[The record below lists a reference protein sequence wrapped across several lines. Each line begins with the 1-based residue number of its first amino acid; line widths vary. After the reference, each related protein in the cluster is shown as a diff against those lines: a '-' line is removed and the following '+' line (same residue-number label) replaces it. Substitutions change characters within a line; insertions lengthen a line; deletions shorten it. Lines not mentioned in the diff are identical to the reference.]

1 MKYSVPRLTETDER
15 LRDGVMRFEERE
27 LKPYAEP
34 VLPGVYSE
42 AQELPE
48 QRTTACKCL
57 INAVVSMGRRNTQLE
72 PTLH

>member
-34 VLPGVYSE
+34 VLPGAYSE

-57 INAVVSMGRRNTQLE
+57 INAETGQVRPST
-72 PTLH
+72 

>member
-1 MKYSVPRLTETDER
+1 
-15 LRDGVMRFEERE
+15 MRFEERE

-42 AQELPE
+42 AQGLPE

-57 INAVVSMGRRNTQLE
+57 INAGNRTSGYQYRDEIAL
-72 PTLH
+72 